1 MHGSVKK
8 GDEGNRQKR
17 ILFLQTFT
25 LEQAVCQITELS
37 IMFHRMEIN
46 PTVHL
51 EHTPE

>member
-8 GDEGNRQKR
+8 GAKETDKR
-17 ILFLQTFT
+17 DLFLQTFT

-37 IMFHRMEIN
+37 TMFHRMEIN